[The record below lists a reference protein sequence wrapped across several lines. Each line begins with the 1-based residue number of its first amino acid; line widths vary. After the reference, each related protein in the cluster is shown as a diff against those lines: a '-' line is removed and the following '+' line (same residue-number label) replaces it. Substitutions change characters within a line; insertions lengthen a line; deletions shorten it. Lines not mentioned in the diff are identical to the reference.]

1 MTTLNFPGGPVRLD
15 GMPAAH
21 SGKTPTTL
29 SRAGSIARDWQRSL
43 VAALGLTTESRRRT
57 ALFQLYDRMVLVL
70 DSSPQFEHDGAVIYA
85 VFSAADE
92 CRMSGCFDLME
103 KFRSLT
109 EATMRDERL
118 LG

>member
-1 MTTLNFPGGPVRLD
+1 
-15 GMPAAH
+15 
-21 SGKTPTTL
+21 
-29 SRAGSIARDWQRSL
+29 
-43 VAALGLTTESRRRT
+43 
-57 ALFQLYDRMVLVL
+57 MVLVL
-70 DSSPQFEHDGAVIYA
+70 DSSPQFEHDGAVIDA